1 MKPAVLKI
9 LTFIFLLITAYSCKK
24 SDTGTTVPTKS
35 KTILL
40 TQSSW
45 KIQTVAMDADKNGV
59 ADTGGDLTGSIPAC
73 QADNSYTFKTDSTGL
88 MDEAAAKCNTG
99 DPQTKPFTW
108 GFKNGETVLS
118 GTFSFSNGDA
128 TIVSMNDTM
137 LVITY
142 DDDFGTGTSYHLI
155 ATFKH

>member
-9 LTFIFLLITAYSCKK
+9 LTFIFLLITAVSCKK

-35 KTILL
+35 KTILI

-45 KIQTVAMDADKNGV
+45 KIQSVGMDADKNGV
-59 ADTGGDLTGSIPAC
+59 ADTGGDLTTSVPAC
-73 QADNSYTFKTDSTGL
+73 QLDNVYTFKTDSTGS

-108 GFKNGETVLS
+108 AFKNNETVLS
-118 GTFSFSNGDA
+118 GTFSFSNSDA
-128 TIVSMNDTM
+128 TIISMNDTL

-155 ATFKH
+155 ATLKH